1 MNHSMYSYLKR
12 RSTEE
17 LENVLQIWVGDES
30 SGINKEVIKL
40 TVQILCERNSD
51 WLNRLS
57 SESMEELVSF
67 LQNACEEETR

>member
-17 LENVLQIWVGDES
+17 LENVLQLCIGDES
-30 SGINKEVIKL
+30 SGINTEVIKL

-51 WLNRLS
+51 LLNRLS
-57 SESMEELVSF
+57 SESMDELVSF
-67 LQNACEEETR
+67 LQDACEEEAR

>member
-17 LENVLQIWVGDES
+17 LENVLQLWIGDES
-30 SGINKEVIKL
+30 SRINREVVKL
-40 TVQILCERNSD
+40 TVHILCERNSD

-57 SESMEELVSF
+57 SEFMEELVPF
-67 LQNACEEETR
+67 LQDACEEETR